1 MEESLKQQRG
11 WLPYGRLLMT
21 FFDHFEVIRAGLPY
35 IHPALEDIYI
45 EATFRHM
52 HFEKDETI
60 NTWVKA
66 HKQGHVLINEVEAS
80 MEAEEEEGEDE
91 DTSYGHILECLDGLQ
106 HAMPQ
111 SEIRHRLDQP
121 VYKWVKW
128 VWVGHPQ
135 GDLLIRYAFGP
146 SRDSCLSV
154 AWSHYQSSS
163 PSNDQQTR
171 VEDQPAADQRW
182 SRGDKSEKNS
192 SSINDGT
199 SKKRQ
204 RRKTSTAWDEFY
216 LLPIDVDGK
225 QKAKCK
231 KCGAEYVANASTHG
245 TENLRRHINSC
256 PLRDN
261 YDVKQMHMDYGTK
274 LHAKKIEQDVYREKM
289 AIAVIKHCYPF
300 SWVEHEGNRDVHKYL
315 NPDVKPITR
324 NTAKADVLK
333 IHKRGKEKLKLTL
346 QSAFGK
352 VCLTSDCWS
361 SPMTEGYL
369 CITAHFVDENWVL
382 HSKIIN
388 FSYIPP
394 PHSGVALSEKTFNV
408 LKEWGI
414 DRKIFSITL
423 DNATANDSLK
433 VIERVV
439 YNIRESV
446 KYIKGSKGRKLK
458 FEECIKQVGI
468 LSSISLCLDVPTRW
482 NSTFMMIESALTYR
496 RALIHY
502 ALLDAN
508 YNYCPSNE
516 EWNNAKRSS
525 INIGSVTVSFLA
537 FAIVLDPPYK
547 LQFVEFCYSKI
558 DSSTSRQ
565 KLNLLCQ
572 KLYSLF
578 QDYANKSKSSLE
590 SIAPS
595 TGGTGGS
602 DNLIRDELSH
612 WKDNRFRY
620 PNLYLMAR
628 DVLTI
633 PITSVA
639 SESAFSVGAQVLNKY
654 RRSLLPE
661 NAGALITTRNCG
673 SK

>member
-1 MEESLKQQRG
+1 M
-11 WLPYGRLLMT
+11 
-21 FFDHFEVIRAGLPY
+21 D
-35 IHPALEDIYI
+35 
-45 EATFRHM
+45 
-52 HFEKDETI
+52 TI
-60 NTWVKA
+60 N
-66 HKQGHVLINEVEAS
+66 LDFD
-80 MEAEEEEGEDE
+80 DE
-91 DTSYGHILECLDGLQ
+91 CNIT
-106 HAMPQ
+106 
-111 SEIRHRLDQP
+111 
-121 VYKWVKW
+121 
-128 VWVGHPQ
+128 
-135 GDLLIRYAFGP
+135 P
-146 SRDSCLSV
+146 SS
-154 AWSHYQSSS
+154 
-163 PSNDQQTR
+163 
-171 VEDQPAADQRW
+171 
-182 SRGDKSEKNS
+182 DKSEKNS

-199 SKKRQ
+199 NKKRQ
-204 RRKTSTAWDEFY
+204 RRKTSAAWDEFY

-245 TENLRRHINSC
+245 TANLRRHINNC

-315 NPDVKPITR
+315 NPDVKPIAR

-333 IHKRGKEKLKLTL
+333 IHKREKEKLKLTI
-346 QSAFGK
+346 QSAFGR

-361 SPMTEGYL
+361 FPTTEGYL
-369 CITAHFVDENWVL
+369 CITVHFVDENWIL

-388 FSYIPP
+388 FSHMPP
-394 PHSGVALSEKTFNV
+394 PHSGVALSEKIFSV

-414 DRKIFSITL
+414 DSKIFSITL
-423 DNATANDSLK
+423 DNATANDSMQDILSSQLSLQAPLVSGGEYFHVRCCAHILNLIVQEGLK

-458 FEECIKQVGI
+458 FEECIKRVGI
-468 LSSISLCLDVPTRW
+468 LASISLRLDVPTRW
-482 NSTFMMIESALTYR
+482 NSTFMMIESALIYR

-508 YNYCPSNE
+508 YKYCPSNE
-516 EWNNAKRSS
+516 EWNRAEVICNFLKPFYDMTKLFSGSDYPTSNLYFSNIWKIQLHLLETMENPDCIVNGMAAKMKEKFDKYWKCY
-525 INIGSVTVSFLA
+525 SVVLA
-537 FAIVLDPPYK
+537 FAIVLDLRYK

-565 KLNLLCQ
+565 KLNLLRQ

-590 SIAPS
+590 STTSS
-595 TGGTGGS
+595 TG
-602 DNLIRDELSH
+602 DLYLEEPRLNRVEHAEMDILRY

-620 PNLYLMAR
+620 PDLSLMAR

-639 SESAFSVGAQVLNKY
+639 SESAFSIGAQVLNKY

>member
-1 MEESLKQQRG
+1 M
-11 WLPYGRLLMT
+11 
-21 FFDHFEVIRAGLPY
+21 D
-35 IHPALEDIYI
+35 
-45 EATFRHM
+45 
-52 HFEKDETI
+52 TI
-60 NTWVKA
+60 N
-66 HKQGHVLINEVEAS
+66 LDFD
-80 MEAEEEEGEDE
+80 DE
-91 DTSYGHILECLDGLQ
+91 CNIT
-106 HAMPQ
+106 
-111 SEIRHRLDQP
+111 
-121 VYKWVKW
+121 
-128 VWVGHPQ
+128 
-135 GDLLIRYAFGP
+135 P
-146 SRDSCLSV
+146 SS
-154 AWSHYQSSS
+154 
-163 PSNDQQTR
+163 
-171 VEDQPAADQRW
+171 
-182 SRGDKSEKNS
+182 DKSEKNS

-199 SKKRQ
+199 NKKRQ

-245 TENLRRHINSC
+245 TANLRRHINNC

-315 NPDVKPITR
+315 NPDVKPIAR

-333 IHKRGKEKLKLTL
+333 IHKREKEKLKLTL
-346 QSAFGK
+346 QSAFGR

-361 SPMTEGYL
+361 SPTTEGYL
-369 CITAHFVDENWVL
+369 CITVHFVDENWVL

-388 FSYIPP
+388 FSHMPP
-394 PHSGVALSEKTFNV
+394 PHSGVALSEKTFSV

-414 DRKIFSITL
+414 DSKIFSITL
-423 DNATANDSLK
+423 DNATANDSMQDILSSQLSLQAPLVSGGEYFHVRCCAHILNLIVQEGLK

-446 KYIKGSKGRKLK
+446 KYIKGSEGRKLK
-458 FEECIKQVGI
+458 FEECIKRVGI
-468 LSSISLCLDVPTRW
+468 LALISLRLDVPTRW
-482 NSTFMMIESALTYR
+482 NSTFMMIESALIYR

-508 YNYCPSNE
+508 YKYCPSNE
-516 EWNNAKRSS
+516 EWNRAEFDKYWKCY
-525 INIGSVTVSFLA
+525 SVVLA
-537 FAIVLDPPYK
+537 FAIVLDPRYK

-565 KLNLLCQ
+565 KLNLLRQ

-590 SIAPS
+590 STTSS

-612 WKDNRFRY
+612 HLAGDGRDGQELGGEELHDRAVLRMRPPSFAKGVDPLVADNWVQDIEDI
-620 PNLYLMAR
+620 LA
-628 DVLTI
+628 VLLCTD
-633 PITSVA
+633 
-639 SESAFSVGAQVLNKY
+639 E
-654 RRSLLPE
+654 
-661 NAGALITTRNCG
+661 
-673 SK
+673 